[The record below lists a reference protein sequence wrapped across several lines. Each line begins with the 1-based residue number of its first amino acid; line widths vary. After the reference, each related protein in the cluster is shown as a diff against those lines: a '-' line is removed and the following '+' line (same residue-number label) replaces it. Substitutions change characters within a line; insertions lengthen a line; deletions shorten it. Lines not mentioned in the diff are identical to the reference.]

1 MRNFKMIPAALA
13 ASVLASAV
21 AAPSALAAD
30 VDASAAVASSYLFR
44 GVDLGNGSAAVSG
57 DINISEAGFYAG
69 VWGSSGDDSLGA
81 EYDIYG
87 GWSGE
92 VGGLSVDVGALTY
105 MYPKDAASD
114 SFGDFSEVYVSL
126 GVAGVTLSIFDNVAG
141 GNGYIYY
148 ALSGDIGPWSLTLG
162 MADPDNADDPT
173 TMTINES
180 ADDYV
185 HFDATY
191 NYNDNLSFTLSK
203 VVDDDENAGVD
214 DDTNF
219 VVTYSI
225 PLTK

>member
-30 VDASAAVASSYLFR
+30 VDASAAVASTYLFR
-44 GVDLGNGSAAVSG
+44 GVDLGAGSAAVSG

-69 VWGSSGDDSLGA
+69 IWGSSGDDALGQ
-81 EYDIYG
+81 EYDVYG

-92 VGGLSVDVGALTY
+92 LGGLSVDVGALTY
-105 MYPKDAASD
+105 IYPRDDASD
-114 SFGDFSEVYVSL
+114 SFGDFSEAYISL
-126 GVAGVTLSIFDNVAG
+126 GVAGVTLSIYDNVAG

-148 ALSGDIGPWSLTLG
+148 ALGGDIGPWSLTLG
-162 MADPDNADDPT
+162 MADLDLVDDTTTAPD
-173 TMTINES
+173 ES
-180 ADDYV
+180 ESDYV

-191 NYNDNLSFTLSK
+191 NYNDNLSFTFSK
-203 VVDDDENAGVD
+203 VVDKDDKGPVD
-214 DDTNF
+214 DDLNF
-219 VVTYSI
+219 VVTYSL